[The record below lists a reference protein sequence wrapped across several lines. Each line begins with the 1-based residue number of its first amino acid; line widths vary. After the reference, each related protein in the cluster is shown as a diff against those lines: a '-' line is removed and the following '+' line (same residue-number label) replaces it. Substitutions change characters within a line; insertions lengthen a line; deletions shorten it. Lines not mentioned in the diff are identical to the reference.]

1 MAPKEVEKI
10 VTGARDILIVPESIR
25 THDKVRVRNTMMA
38 ERIEALVVL
47 ENQHVD
53 SLNGYVS
60 KRDSLLFVSTRSQGD
75 SCITRVLPPKNCD
88 SVDWDIT

>member
-53 SLNGYVS
+53 SLTWISIQKGLLIVRFNTVS
-60 KRDSLLFVSTRSQGD
+60 R
-75 SCITRVLPPKNCD
+75 
-88 SVDWDIT
+88 

>member
-53 SLNGYVS
+53 SLTWICIQKGLLIVRFNTVS
-60 KRDSLLFVSTRSQGD
+60 R
-75 SCITRVLPPKNCD
+75 
-88 SVDWDIT
+88 